1 MALQKGCSRDVNRD
15 ENFPSQVYAA
25 ADLTTVWMS
34 RPRKLQGSCSASLL
48 CASSSTQRPEP
59 QPFNKAMGEG
69 EWGVQG

>member
-1 MALQKGCSRDVNRD
+1 MALQKGCSHEVSINK
-15 ENFPSQVYAA
+15 NFPSQFYAA
-25 ADLTTVWMS
+25 ANLTTVWMS

-59 QPFNKAMGEG
+59 QPFKKATGEG